1 MIRRFLI
8 LFLAAGMAF
17 AAAAQ
22 TPEPRS
28 DDPALESR
36 LRDLGEQLRCVVCQ
50 NQTIANS
57 EAPLAKDM
65 RNVVRQRVA
74 AGDTD
79 AEVLD
84 YMSERY
90 GDFVLMTPPFQANT
104 LIAWLLPLGLLVIVV
119 LYLLLRRPGQRE
131 AQPVTGDLS
140 PEDRARAR
148 ALLERKE

>member
-1 MIRRFLI
+1 MIRHLLI

-17 AAAAQ
+17 AAVAQ
-22 TPEPRS
+22 TSEPRS

-79 AEVLD
+79 AEVLY

-119 LYLLLRRPGQRE
+119 LYLFLRRPGQRD
-131 AQPVTGDLS
+131 AQPVTSDLS